1 MLTNPRKSYGHRTWC
16 RRARALLLWVPRS
29 GNAVPPASTA
39 VQCTHTCTDPVGLR
53 SVTLGSDATRAKGSH
68 SLHALYS
75 SLLTDDSCTVH
86 TSRPGETLAALVCMQ
101 SKPEL
106 RYVESFVEVCD
117 ILDGHARACLA
128 MCTASICSS
137 HLATVSINML
147 LQQATLLEKP
157 TDVNAFAR
165 KELLHKA
172 RAQASPHR
180 ERQVHMLIH
189 VVLIVLPAFSGPS
202 GQGCRLPRP
211 ASGKTTRFSDF
222 QRTGLSPWGA
232 RRVISECH
240 FAVQLNNFI
249 PVALSY
255 SVAAFLT

>member
-1 MLTNPRKSYGHRTWC
+1 
-16 RRARALLLWVPRS
+16 
-29 GNAVPPASTA
+29 
-39 VQCTHTCTDPVGLR
+39 
-53 SVTLGSDATRAKGSH
+53 
-68 SLHALYS
+68 
-75 SLLTDDSCTVH
+75 
-86 TSRPGETLAALVCMQ
+86 
-101 SKPEL
+101 
-106 RYVESFVEVCD
+106 VEVCA

-202 GQGCRLPRP
+202 GQGCRLPRQ
-211 ASGKTTRFSDF
+211 ASGHVLWGKRPD
-222 QRTGLSPWGA
+222 LHGA
-232 RRVISECH
+232 RNQPVRWCH
-240 FAVQLNNFI
+240 TRSAAIVQEAPLKIYARGVASYFYFSHAPPTRALKIRQINSAILKVPDGAWNN
-249 PVALSY
+249 
-255 SVAAFLT
+255 